1 MAYVY
6 PACAVQF
13 VLLLLV
19 LVVKIGF
26 QFTELH
32 PLSQAASSCAF
43 LLQPTTCRWWMSTS
57 QLTLCN
63 NPTYGTEAMVDV
75 LYSAGGGSLSRSRA
89 HRGLWN
95 NCCSPASQ
103 QERIHWGRQALAV
116 CGARVQSTHLMYSVW
131 STCTVNTLD
140 VQCVEH
146 VYGQQAHLY
155 SVWSMC
161 TVNKHTCIV
170 CGACVQSTNTCIVC
184 GARVQSTSTLV

>member
-26 QFTELH
+26 QFTELY

-116 CGARVQSTHLMYSVW
+116 CGARVQST
-131 STCTVNTLD
+131 
-140 VQCVEH
+140 QCVEH
-146 VYGQQAHLY
+146 VYSQHT
-155 SVWSMC
+155 WC
-161 TVNKHTCIV
+161 TV
-170 CGACVQSTNTCIVC
+170 CGACV
-184 GARVQSTSTLV
+184 RSTSTLV